1 MANLSVLAIDLGA
14 SGGRG
19 IIGSYNGNAL
29 SLNEIHRFPNDPV
42 FLQGTLHWDILRIL
56 HEIKTALGKCARDIP
71 DLTGIG
77 IDTWGVDYGLLDS
90 KGRLLSNPVHY
101 RDSRT
106 SEMQQY
112 AFSKMPREK
121 IYAETGLQFMDFNT
135 LFQLLA
141 EVRAQSPV
149 WQAAHRL
156 LFTPDLLNYFL
167 TGEQRTEYTIAST
180 SQLLDAQ
187 SRTWASDI
195 LDTFGI
201 PKHLFGDIVM
211 PGKIVG
217 PLHSQIQEEV
227 GVLSAKITAVA
238 SHDTAS
244 AVAAVPASDK
254 DYIFIS
260 CGTWA
265 LLGTES
271 DTPMLSGE
279 AMSYELSNEG
289 SYSGIQLLRNI
300 MGLWLLQE
308 SKRQW
313 EREGQRYTYDELSA
327 LAESAPP
334 LRSLIN
340 PEDSLFSAPGD
351 LPSRIRQY
359 CKETGQPV
367 PENPGAVVRCIF
379 ESLALCF
386 RRAMDGI
393 NHLKQK
399 NASCIH
405 IVGGGAREPLLCRFA
420 ADACSI
426 PVYAGPV
433 EATAIGNI
441 AVQAIAAGELSG
453 LGQARELIKRSF
465 AVTTY
470 TPSEPRSPWDDAY
483 GRFLELPNVKI

>member
-42 FLQGTLHWDILRIL
+42 YLQGTLHWDILRIL

-187 SRTWASDI
+187 SRT
-195 LDTFGI
+195 
-201 PKHLFGDIVM
+201 
-211 PGKIVG
+211 
-217 PLHSQIQEEV
+217 
-227 GVLSAKITAVA
+227 
-238 SHDTAS
+238 
-244 AVAAVPASDK
+244 
-254 DYIFIS
+254 
-260 CGTWA
+260 
-265 LLGTES
+265 
-271 DTPMLSGE
+271 
-279 AMSYELSNEG
+279 
-289 SYSGIQLLRNI
+289 
-300 MGLWLLQE
+300 
-308 SKRQW
+308 
-313 EREGQRYTYDELSA
+313 
-327 LAESAPP
+327 
-334 LRSLIN
+334 
-340 PEDSLFSAPGD
+340 
-351 LPSRIRQY
+351 
-359 CKETGQPV
+359 
-367 PENPGAVVRCIF
+367 
-379 ESLALCF
+379 
-386 RRAMDGI
+386 
-393 NHLKQK
+393 
-399 NASCIH
+399 
-405 IVGGGAREPLLCRFA
+405 
-420 ADACSI
+420 
-426 PVYAGPV
+426 
-433 EATAIGNI
+433 
-441 AVQAIAAGELSG
+441 
-453 LGQARELIKRSF
+453 
-465 AVTTY
+465 
-470 TPSEPRSPWDDAY
+470 
-483 GRFLELPNVKI
+483 